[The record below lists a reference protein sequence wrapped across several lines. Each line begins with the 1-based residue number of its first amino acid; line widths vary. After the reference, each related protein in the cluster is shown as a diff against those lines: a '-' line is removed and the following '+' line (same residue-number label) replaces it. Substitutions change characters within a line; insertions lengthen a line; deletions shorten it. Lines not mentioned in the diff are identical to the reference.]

1 MNRVESL
8 IQSIESAGLTV
19 NKVEKTAGIDAGT
32 IRRWKKNPPK
42 SFEIEKKINDAIKS
56 LKDGN

>member
-8 IQSIESAGLTV
+8 IQAIESAGLTV
-19 NKVEKTAGIDAGT
+19 NKVEKTAGVDAGT

-42 SFEIEKKINDAIKS
+42 SFEIEEKLTKAIKDLS
-56 LKDGN
+56 